1 MRANKY
7 NIWVLERFLKDD
19 IAFFGRLVLPDPTI
33 GVIEQWVFLYIK
45 SLLINLMYIRETQ
58 KNWFD

>member
-1 MRANKY
+1 LRVTPPGVR
-7 NIWVLERFLKDD
+7 IP
-19 IAFFGRLVLPDPTI
+19 LPPQIILQPT
-33 GVIEQWVFLYIK
+33 VEQWVFLYIK

>member
-19 IAFFGRLVLPDPTI
+19 IAFFGRLALPGPTV
-33 GVIEQWVFLYIK
+33 GVSEV
-45 SLLINLMYIRETQ
+45 
-58 KNWFD
+58 